1 MATIYEHIQQNKRRT
16 VLLVLLF
23 PVLFALLTWGVFAL
37 VFFTI
42 GGDPYA
48 TVSEF
53 QATDH
58 LTRLNELML
67 WVLPICWGL
76 AMVWI
81 LVSYYTGDQLLLN
94 SVNAIPVTAYD
105 QPEIYRLVENLC
117 ISRGLPTP
125 KIYILNDNAL
135 NAFATGRDPE
145 HASIALTKGI
155 VTRLERVELEGV
167 IAHEL
172 AHVENRDIRLML
184 ITVAGISFFTFM
196 GEICFR
202 LALSSSRSRRSD
214 RSSGSAG
221 LLFLVLGFVCMIYG
235 YVIAPLL
242 RLAVSRAREYQADAT
257 AALTTRNPRALA
269 SALKKIS
276 VCPRVEAIEEHS
288 SMAGMC
294 IESPVGPLGMGLF
307 GAMSGL
313 TSTHPPVEKRI
324 QALLEMDRGI

>member
-1 MATIYEHIQQNKRRT
+1 MATTYDFIKQNKRRT

-23 PVLFALLTWGVFAL
+23 PILFALLTWGVFAL
-37 VFFTI
+37 VFFVI

-53 QATDH
+53 QATDQMAQ
-58 LTRLNELML
+58 LNQLMMY
-67 WVLPICWGL
+67 VLPICWGL
-76 AMVWI
+76 AMVWMAI
-81 LVSYYTGDQLLLN
+81 SYFTGDHIILN

-117 ISRGLPTP
+117 ITRGLPTP

-145 HASIALTKGI
+145 HASLALTKGI
-155 VTRLERVELEGV
+155 VKRLDRAELEGV

-172 AHVENRDIRLML
+172 AHIENRDIRLML
-184 ITVAGISFFTFM
+184 ITVAGISFFTLA

-202 LALSSSRSRRSD
+202 MGLSRGRSKE
-214 RSSGSAG
+214 SGKAN
-221 LLFLVLGFVCMIYG
+221 LLFFVLGVICLIYG
-235 YVIAPLL
+235 YIIAPLL
-242 RLAVSRAREYQADAT
+242 RLAVSRTREYQADAT

-276 VCPRVEAIEEHS
+276 ACPYVEDIQEHS
-288 SMAGMC
+288 SMAAMC

-307 GAMSGL
+307 GSLSGL
-313 TSTHPPVEKRI
+313 MATHPPIEKRI
-324 QALLEMDRGI
+324 QALLEMDRGA

>member
-1 MATIYEHIQQNKRRT
+1 MATTYDFIKQNKRRT

-37 VFFTI
+37 VFFVI

-53 QATDH
+53 QATDQMAQ
-58 LTRLNELML
+58 LNQLMMY
-67 WVLPICWGL
+67 VLPVCWGL
-76 AMVWI
+76 AMVWMA
-81 LVSYYTGDQLLLN
+81 VSYFTGDHIILN

-117 ISRGLPTP
+117 ITRGLPTP

-145 HASIALTKGI
+145 HASLALTKGI
-155 VTRLERVELEGV
+155 VKKLDRAELEGV

-172 AHVENRDIRLML
+172 AHIENRDIRLML
-184 ITVAGISFFTFM
+184 ITVAGISFFTLA

-202 LALSSSRSRRSD
+202 MGLSRGRRKE
-214 RSSGSAG
+214 SGKAN
-221 LLFLVLGFVCMIYG
+221 LLFFVLGVICLIYG
-235 YVIAPLL
+235 YIIAPLL
-242 RLAVSRAREYQADAT
+242 RLAVSRTREYQADAT

-276 VCPRVEAIEEHS
+276 ACPYVEDIQEHS
-288 SMAGMC
+288 SMAAMC
-294 IESPVGPLGMGLF
+294 IESPVGPVGMGLF
-307 GAMSGL
+307 GSLSGL
-313 TSTHPPVEKRI
+313 MSTHPPIEKRI
-324 QALLEMDRGI
+324 QVLLEMDRGA

>member
-1 MATIYEHIQQNKRRT
+1 MATTYDFIKQNKRRT

-37 VFFTI
+37 VFFVI

-53 QATDH
+53 QATDQMAQ
-58 LTRLNELML
+58 LNQLMMY
-67 WVLPICWGL
+67 VLPVCWGL
-76 AMVWI
+76 AMVWMA
-81 LVSYYTGDQLLLN
+81 VSYFTGDHIILN

-117 ISRGLPTP
+117 ITRGLPTP

-145 HASIALTKGI
+145 HASLALTKGI
-155 VTRLERVELEGV
+155 VKKLDRAELEGV

-172 AHVENRDIRLML
+172 AHIENRDIRLML
-184 ITVAGISFFTFM
+184 ITVAGISFFTLA

-202 LALSSSRSRRSD
+202 MGLSRGRSKE
-214 RSSGSAG
+214 SGKAN
-221 LLFLVLGFVCMIYG
+221 LLFFVLGIICMIYG
-235 YVIAPLL
+235 YIIAPLL
-242 RLAVSRAREYQADAT
+242 RLAVSRTREYQADAT

-276 VCPRVEAIEEHS
+276 ACPYVEDIQEHS
-288 SMAGMC
+288 AMAAMC

-307 GAMSGL
+307 GSLSGL
-313 TSTHPPVEKRI
+313 MATHPPIEKRI

>member
-1 MATIYEHIQQNKRRT
+1 MATTYDFIKQNKRRT

-23 PVLFALLTWGVFAL
+23 PILFSLLTWGVFAL
-37 VFFTI
+37 IFFVI

-53 QATDH
+53 QATDQMAE
-58 LTRLNELML
+58 LNKLMMF
-67 WVLPICWGL
+67 VLPICWGL
-76 AMVWI
+76 AMVWMAI
-81 LVSYYTGDQLLLN
+81 SYFTGDHIILN

-117 ISRGLPTP
+117 ITRGLPPP

-145 HASIALTKGI
+145 HASLALTKGI
-155 VTRLERVELEGV
+155 VKKLDRAELEGV

-172 AHVENRDIRLML
+172 AHIENRDIRLML
-184 ITVAGISFFTFM
+184 ITVAGISFFTLA

-202 LALSSSRSRRSD
+202 MGLSRGRSRE
-214 RSSGSAG
+214 SGKAN
-221 LLFLVLGFVCMIYG
+221 LLFFVLGVICLIYG
-235 YVIAPLL
+235 YIIAPLL

-269 SALKKIS
+269 SALQKIS
-276 VCPRVEAIEEHS
+276 ACPYVEDIQEHS
-288 SMAGMC
+288 SMAAMC

-307 GAMSGL
+307 GSLSGL
-313 TSTHPPVEKRI
+313 MATHPPIEKRI
-324 QALLEMDRGI
+324 QVLLEMDRGI

>member
-1 MATIYEHIQQNKRRT
+1 MATTYDFIKQNKRRT

-23 PVLFALLTWGVFAL
+23 PILFALLTWGVFAL
-37 VFFTI
+37 VFFVI

-53 QATDH
+53 QATDQMAQ
-58 LTRLNELML
+58 LNQLMMY
-67 WVLPICWGL
+67 VLPICWGL
-76 AMVWI
+76 AMVWMA
-81 LVSYYTGDQLLLN
+81 VSYFTGDHIILN

-117 ISRGLPTP
+117 ITRGLPTP

-145 HASIALTKGI
+145 HASLALTKGI
-155 VTRLERVELEGV
+155 VKKLDRAELEGV

-172 AHVENRDIRLML
+172 AHIENRDIRLML
-184 ITVAGISFFTFM
+184 ITVAGISFFTLA

-202 LALSSSRSRRSD
+202 MGLSRGRSKE
-214 RSSGSAG
+214 SGKAN
-221 LLFLVLGFVCMIYG
+221 LLFFVLGVICLIYG
-235 YVIAPLL
+235 YIIAPLL

-276 VCPRVEAIEEHS
+276 ACPYVEDIQEHS
-288 SMAGMC
+288 SMAAMC
-294 IESPVGPLGMGLF
+294 IESPVGPMGMGLF
-307 GAMSGL
+307 GSLSGL
-313 TSTHPPVEKRI
+313 MATHPPIEKRI
-324 QALLEMDRGI
+324 QVLLEMDRGA

>member
-1 MATIYEHIQQNKRRT
+1 MATTYDFIKQNKRRT

-23 PVLFALLTWGVFAL
+23 PILFALLTWGVFAL
-37 VFFTI
+37 IFFVI

-53 QATDH
+53 QATDQMAE
-58 LTRLNELML
+58 LNKLML
-67 WVLPICWGL
+67 FVLPICWGL
-76 AMVWI
+76 AMVWMAI
-81 LVSYYTGDQLLLN
+81 SYFTGDHIILN

-117 ISRGLPTP
+117 ITRGLPSP

-145 HASIALTKGI
+145 HASLALTKGI
-155 VTRLERVELEGV
+155 VKKLDRAELEGV

-172 AHVENRDIRLML
+172 AHIENRDIRLML
-184 ITVAGISFFTFM
+184 ITVAGISFFTLA

-202 LALSSSRSRRSD
+202 MGLSRGRSRE
-214 RSSGSAG
+214 SGKAN
-221 LLFLVLGFVCMIYG
+221 LLFFVLGVICLIYG
-235 YVIAPLL
+235 YIIAPLL
-242 RLAVSRAREYQADAT
+242 RLAVSRTREYQADAT

-276 VCPRVEAIEEHS
+276 ACPYVEDIQEHS
-288 SMAGMC
+288 SMAAMC
-294 IESPVGPLGMGLF
+294 IESPIGLLGMGLF
-307 GAMSGL
+307 GALSGL
-313 TSTHPPVEKRI
+313 MATHPPIEKRI
-324 QALLEMDRGI
+324 QVLLEMDRGI

>member
-1 MATIYEHIQQNKRRT
+1 MATTYDFIKQNKRRT

-23 PVLFALLTWGVFAL
+23 PILFALLTWGVFAL
-37 VFFTI
+37 VFFVI

-53 QATDH
+53 QATDQMAQ
-58 LTRLNELML
+58 LNQLMMY
-67 WVLPICWGL
+67 VLPICWGL

-81 LVSYYTGDQLLLN
+81 AVSYFTGDHIILN

-117 ISRGLPTP
+117 ITRGLPPP

-145 HASIALTKGI
+145 HASLALTKGI
-155 VTRLERVELEGV
+155 VKRLDRAELEGV

-172 AHVENRDIRLML
+172 AHIENRDIRLML
-184 ITVAGISFFTFM
+184 ITVAGISFFTLA

-202 LALSSSRSRRSD
+202 MGLSRGRSKE
-214 RSSGSAG
+214 SGKAN
-221 LLFLVLGFVCMIYG
+221 LLFFVLGIICMIYG
-235 YVIAPLL
+235 YIIAPLL
-242 RLAVSRAREYQADAT
+242 RLAVSRTREYQADAT

-276 VCPRVEAIEEHS
+276 ACPYVEDIQEHS
-288 SMAGMC
+288 AMAAMC
-294 IESPVGPLGMGLF
+294 IESPVGPVGMGLF
-307 GAMSGL
+307 GSLSGL
-313 TSTHPPVEKRI
+313 MATHPPIEKRI
-324 QALLEMDRGI
+324 QVLLEMDRGA

>member
-1 MATIYEHIQQNKRRT
+1 MATTYDFIKQNKRRT

-23 PVLFALLTWGVFAL
+23 PILFALLTWGVFAL
-37 VFFTI
+37 VFFVI

-53 QATDH
+53 QATDQMAQ
-58 LTRLNELML
+58 LNQLMMY
-67 WVLPICWGL
+67 VLPICWGL

-81 LVSYYTGDQLLLN
+81 AVSYFTGDHIILN

-117 ISRGLPTP
+117 ITRGLPPP

-145 HASIALTKGI
+145 HASLALTKGI
-155 VTRLERVELEGV
+155 VKRLDRAELEGV

-172 AHVENRDIRLML
+172 AHIENRDIRLML
-184 ITVAGISFFTFM
+184 ITVAGISFFTLA

-202 LALSSSRSRRSD
+202 MGLSRGRSKE
-214 RSSGSAG
+214 SGKAN
-221 LLFLVLGFVCMIYG
+221 LLFFVLGIICMIYG
-235 YVIAPLL
+235 YIIAPLL
-242 RLAVSRAREYQADAT
+242 RLAVSRTREYQADAT

-276 VCPRVEAIEEHS
+276 ACPYVEDIQEHS
-288 SMAGMC
+288 AMAAMC
-294 IESPVGPLGMGLF
+294 IESPMGPMGMGLF
-307 GAMSGL
+307 GSLSGL
-313 TSTHPPVEKRI
+313 LATHPPIEKRI
-324 QALLEMDRGI
+324 QVLLEMDRGV